1 MGSSRRAGLTRLGI
15 IVVTGLNNNVNLRQS
30 KDLAWKWLRGL
41 AANAALDPVH
51 ETSMPSHV
59 HTRRQDIHTQ
69 RVHAHTHTHRH
80 YAVILRFPIK
90 TYERLLKT
98 HGRIPLVLC
107 QA

>member
-1 MGSSRRAGLTRLGI
+1 MTRLGI
-15 IVVTGLNNNVNLRQS
+15 IVVTGLNNNINLRQS
-30 KDLAWKWLRGL
+30 KGLAWKWLRGL

-51 ETSMPSHV
+51 ETSAHGL
-59 HTRRQDIHTQ
+59 THTQ
-69 RVHAHTHTHRH
+69 KQKREDIFTHTHARTHTPSH